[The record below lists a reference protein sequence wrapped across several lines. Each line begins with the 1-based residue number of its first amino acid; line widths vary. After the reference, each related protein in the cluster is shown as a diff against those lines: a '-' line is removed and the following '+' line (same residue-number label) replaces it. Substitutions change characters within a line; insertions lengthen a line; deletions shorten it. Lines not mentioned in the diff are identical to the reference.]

1 MAPLAAVEAVP
12 QVQEGTKVMKMTEKE
27 AKETP
32 SEAADVTLE
41 VAVLSLP
48 YYPPPYYNKG
58 KNYFAKSAIHHHLR
72 LF

>member
-12 QVQEGTKVMKMTEKE
+12 QVQEGTKVMEMTEKE

-32 SEAADVTLE
+32 SEVADMTLE

-48 YYPPPYYNKG
+48 YYPP
-58 KNYFAKSAIHHHLR
+58 AL
-72 LF
+72 L